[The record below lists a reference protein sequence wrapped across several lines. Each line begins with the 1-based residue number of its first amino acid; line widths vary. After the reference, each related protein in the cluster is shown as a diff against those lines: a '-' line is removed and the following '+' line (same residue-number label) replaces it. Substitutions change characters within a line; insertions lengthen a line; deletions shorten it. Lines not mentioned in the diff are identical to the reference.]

1 MPDSKFLEEYPLYR
15 KFPII
20 INKHL
25 QEISKVNINMYCKE
39 CDSNQTFNM
48 INQYH
53 DGLKKNYDPYITD
66 YDSSGQV
73 VRIKYVCAHCEKFSR
88 YFILKINENLDYI
101 MKVGQFPSWNISISK
116 NMKEILG
123 DFTDYFEKGKILES
137 QAYGIGAYAYYRR
150 IVEET
155 IDELLDLISD
165 LISDEERE
173 KYEEA
178 LAETKKT
185 KVTREK
191 IELVKDLLP
200 PILKPKQFNPLKTLH
215 EVLSEG
221 LHGRSDE
228 ECLEDASIIR
238 NVLIFLVNSILKRKK
253 DQDEFTKGMKK
264 ILEKRK
270 ERNK

>member
-48 INQYH
+48 INQYF
-53 DGLKKNYDPYITD
+53 DGVRKNYHPYNTD

-73 VRIKYVCAHCEKFSR
+73 VRIKYVCAHCVKFFR

-101 MKVGQFPSWNISISK
+101 MKVGQYPPWDISIGK
-116 NMKEILG
+116 NMKDILG
-123 DFTDYFEKGKILES
+123 GYTDYFKRGKICES
-137 QAYGIGAYAYYRR
+137 QGYGIGALAYYRR
-150 IVEET
+150 IVEEI
-155 IDELLDLISD
+155 IDKLLDSISD
-165 LISDEERE
+165 LMSGEEKT

-185 KVTREK
+185 KVSQQK
-191 IELVKDLLP
+191 IELVKDLIP
-200 PILKPKQFNPLKTLH
+200 PILNTEQFNPLKTLH
-215 EVLSEG
+215 NVLSEG

-228 ECLEDASIIR
+228 ECLEDASIIK

-253 DQDEFTKGMKK
+253 DQDEFTEGMKK